1 MDDAAQI
8 ISLARSS
15 LYKVVANAF
24 AYPTEERRAF
34 MSGSSY
40 EESFDAAQSVLSE
53 AYRGGV
59 RLKQRAEAYHRASRE
74 AARAP
79 LEKLQEEYFRIFGAT
94 ISKDCP
100 PYETSYGCSSFQ
112 QNIELSKI
120 AGFYKAFGL
129 EVQNTAGERLDYIS
143 AELEYMRFL
152 CYKEAYGIEHRH
164 DVGQIAVC
172 VDAQKK
178 FLGEHLG
185 KWVFF
190 FSKLLKSKAG
200 DGYYGLLADLL
211 DCFMTCELDY
221 LEVSP
226 EQLGRMEVTA
236 HPSLEDSSCFS
247 CGAGDECKE
256 FPR

>member
-1 MDDAAQI
+1 MDNAAQI

-24 AYPTEERRAF
+24 AYPTEERFAL
-34 MSGSSY
+34 MNGCAY
-40 EESFDAAQSVLSE
+40 EESFGAARSVLSE
-53 AYRGGV
+53 AYREGV
-59 RLKQRAEAYHRASRE
+59 GLKQRAEAYHRASRE

-79 LEKLQEEYFRIFGAT
+79 LETLQEEYFRIFGAT

-100 PYETSYGCSSFQ
+100 PYETSYGCSPLQ

-120 AGFYKAFGL
+120 AGFYRAFGL
-129 EVQNTAGERLDYIS
+129 EIQSTAGERLDYIS
-143 AELEYMRFL
+143 SELEYLQFL

-164 DVGQIAVC
+164 DAEQIAVC

-185 KWVFF
+185 KWVFLF
-190 FSKLLKSKAG
+190 AKLLKSKAG
-200 DGYYGLLADLL
+200 DGYYGLLTDLL
-211 DCFMTCELDY
+211 ECFISCELDY

-236 HPSLEDSSCFS
+236 QPSLEDSSCFS
-247 CGAGDECKE
+247 CGAGEERKE